1 MHFFAINGFIVLVAQ
16 FIPWLPDLSIRYS
29 FKIYPVF
36 FYFLKTRKQ
45 PLKENKM
52 NKNSTHKE
60 PVNRPLQVLSSIKIA
75 LALTAVLLAVGNIV
89 IAQKQPVQTSFASV
103 QTIKD
108 PIAGNRSARTLQAGN
123 LTDSANNF
131 ASIGDY
137 VWIDNNLNGKQD
149 SGEPGMPNV
158 EVVLYDSL
166 LNIIDSKY
174 TDDSGYYHFNKIQ
187 LHSNGYKNFIVG
199 FNNIPPNY
207 AYTKIITDNA
217 DEGANSKS
225 DTISGRTKQFL
236 LKAGDVRNDIDGG
249 VKNAPGVVLP
259 LIINQFN
266 GNYSDG
272 FIQLGW
278 SSYSEINIEHFDVE
292 RSTDGNNFRQV
303 GKINTI
309 SGQLNS
315 NASYTYLDIT
325 AQRGTNYYRLAMV
338 DNNGNY
344 TYSKTIM
351 VNVDVKGI
359 SVMIVYPNPFSKKV
373 QIRVNSDKAE
383 KVAIN
388 IINSNGVLMSSQDAQ
403 TQIGD
408 NNIAISK
415 VDALPGGIYYIEVV
429 SSTRSLKTKVM
440 KLN

>member
-1 MHFFAINGFIVLVAQ
+1 
-16 FIPWLPDLSIRYS
+16 
-29 FKIYPVF
+29 
-36 FYFLKTRKQ
+36 
-45 PLKENKM
+45 M
-52 NKNSTHKE
+52 NKNFTHKE
-60 PVNRPLQVLSSIKIA
+60 PANQLLQVLSSIKIA
-75 LALTAVLLAVGNIV
+75 LAFTAVLLAVGNSV
-89 IAQKQPVQTSFASV
+89 IAQKQSIQKAIASNSF
-103 QTIKD
+103 QTIKEPVPD
-108 PIAGNRSARTLQAGN
+108 LRLLNTITASDLSAPV
-123 LTDSANNF
+123 NNS

-137 VWIDNNLNGKQD
+137 VWVDNNLNGKQD
-149 SGEPGMPNV
+149 LGEPGMPNV

-166 LNIIDSKY
+166 LNVIDYKY
-174 TDDSGYYHFNKIQ
+174 TNDSGYYHFSKIE
-187 LHSNGYKNFIVG
+187 LPVNGYKNFIVG

-207 AYTKIITDNA
+207 AYTNIIKDSLA
-217 DEGANSKS
+217 EGLNSKS

-249 VKNAPGVVLP
+249 VKNAPGVALP

-292 RSTDGNNFRQV
+292 RSTDGNNFRQIS
-303 GKINTI
+303 KINTV

-315 NASYTYLDIT
+315 NANYTFLDIT

-408 NNIAISK
+408 NNITINK
-415 VDALPGGIYYIEVV
+415 VDALPNGIYYIEVV